1 MTNVLTKRMCRRR
14 SLQRGAVLACTVINI
29 VLCLMLAAG
38 LLPFALGSETW
49 GSIVCP
55 ASTVG
60 VTAYRPTGGTIPN
73 NGMLQVCTTES
84 CSGMAMLHAN
94 PGFRL
99 CLGLSR
105 CVPVRNRPSDQ
116 ALLNSLGGCL
126 ACTQHAA
133 VSVSWPRQQDMRP
146 ASLLSARLR
155 ACVPAG
161 LSHP

>member
-1 MTNVLTKRMCRRR
+1 MIIIAKYYLSLRHWQKKVLCFWHLHVCSCAQHPSIGWMTNVLTKRMCRRR

-73 NGMLQVCTTES
+73 NGMLQVCTLEAAAVWPYGHVA
-84 CSGMAMLHAN
+84 CQ
-94 PGFRL
+94 
-99 CLGLSR
+99 SR
-105 CVPVRNRPSDQ
+105 FQTSLAQQSRWLPCMHSACR
-116 ALLNSLGGCL
+116 SLGEL
-126 ACTQHAA
+126 A
-133 VSVSWPRQQDMRP
+133 
-146 ASLLSARLR
+146 
-155 ACVPAG
+155 
-161 LSHP
+161 